1 MNQGGT
7 ESLITLK
14 QVESWLI
21 EANRILQEKKA
32 YLTELDQAI
41 GDGDHGINL
50 ARGFQEVAKNLSD
63 QSAPDIGALLKNVA
77 MTLLSKVGGASG
89 PLYGTAF
96 LKMSTALKDKAE
108 AAPEEFARALAEAA
122 DGIQMRGK
130 ARVGDKTMLD
140 VWKPVADLAVQQ
152 GDRLSWEALLECSRK
167 QMESTRDLE
176 AKKGRA
182 AYLGRRSVGHLDP
195 GAVSAHY
202 LFVALSNTMTR
213 EEAAG

>member
-1 MNQGGT
+1 
-7 ESLITLK
+7 
-14 QVESWLI
+14 
-21 EANRILQEKKA
+21 
-32 YLTELDQAI
+32 
-41 GDGDHGINL
+41 
-50 ARGFQEVAKNLSD
+50 
-63 QSAPDIGALLKNVA
+63 
-77 MTLLSKVGGASG
+77 G

-152 GDRLSWEALLECSRK
+152 GDRLFWEALLECSRK

-182 AYLGRRSVGHLDP
+182 AYLGRDRKSTRLNSSHVKISY
-195 GAVSAHY
+195 AVFC
-202 LFVALSNTMTR
+202 LKKKK
-213 EEAAG
+213 